1 MTRRSRYALSKVS
14 ADIPVSLV
22 QQLDGWKANIE
33 GISRSQLISDLLK
46 WSLDQGAIDSLYPEC
61 EHESCYLACYI
72 ASQKIVNLSPAFD
85 PKWGWICLK
94 WVIRPHLWQI
104 NLPEKGFSDL

>member
-22 QQLDGWKANIE
+22 QQLDGWKSNIE

-46 WSLDQGAIDSLYPEC
+46 WSLDQGAIDALYPDC
-61 EHESCYLACYI
+61 EHGHIHCSQVSCECTLGC
-72 ASQKIVNLSPAFD
+72 
-85 PKWGWICLK
+85 C
-94 WVIRPHLWQI
+94 
-104 NLPEKGFSDL
+104 

>member
-22 QQLDGWKANIE
+22 QQLDGWKSNRE

-46 WSLDQGAIDSLYPEC
+46 WSLDQGAIDALYPDC
-61 EHESCYLACYI
+61 EHGHNHCSQVSCECTLGC
-72 ASQKIVNLSPAFD
+72 
-85 PKWGWICLK
+85 C
-94 WVIRPHLWQI
+94 
-104 NLPEKGFSDL
+104 